1 MTTRARTTTL
11 TRHTVN
17 GFRYQVA
24 VIAKG
29 RAVLVQA
36 VEWLYQGG
44 PCVKSYFLS
53 LGHSKADYKR
63 KFNSEQRHLLERG
76 VPFKEYDISLLY
88 IVLQLMCGL
97 AGPSDPAWASP
108 PTGQPL
114 EHLLH
119 KVKMKRNDIA
129 HSNDVRQM
137 SDQELIKELRKLRCL
152 FSGILRL
159 AGNRCG
165 IRPHVFRDQVWEI
178 KQNFQ
183 DLLEKVRE
191 PLQASDLDKFP
202 QLQQEIQVFQK
213 ALQNKIKEASEREL
227 CGLYPQL
234 WDVTLAQWLYPDLKI
249 RPSVNFTNLVIKE
262 DTSTLS
268 PSQEQQ
274 HQPRDISHKDL
285 LQITDVYDRLPEV
298 IIIAGEGGIG
308 KTTLLK
314 HMLEMWVRDPSQI
327 KGLQNVS
334 PLLYLQ
340 LRGSTLTSWKGMLE
354 SALCGTFQESG
365 LTIDIFADLF
375 QAMHVVVLL
384 DGYDEVSQQAK
395 ELITDLISYRRNMR
409 IVITTRPSCQ
419 KELTQI
425 MKNKKQVMNIEIK
438 GIDRKDRHFFIEN
451 TLAALVQDPV
461 RRDELKGKIIRNLE
475 NLKTGKGDL
484 DVPLTLT
491 LLIIRDVEA
500 PDESSPDV
508 YQDLTSLM
516 VKKVKERLAAKGIGV
531 TLEKVREYHEFQ
543 RGVALRCLKKREHDL
558 LSETVE
564 DLKAKCNEL
573 NLPYKEILSGFLI
586 SKKFRQGLFI
596 VHVWSF
602 PHNRFQE
609 HWASSHIATQ
619 LSKMSRSLPDM
630 SGLLDFAFLTDVE
643 KKKKLGMPGLP
654 TEEEVVTFMFTKN
667 PILQVYVDNI
677 EEAKELVWGNI
688 GGDISALLMEIVF
701 NIARIFSSSRENL
714 LDKFASAIISFIL
727 YSDHSHLISKNSCHR
742 ICETVMASGHHASI
756 LEAAAKVLRTSGTL
770 MTRGEY
776 LPGFVALF
784 DYVRPSCVEV
794 FMSKDTEEFPPSWQV
809 SGLEALSKQNIELIL
824 TINDIKSSI
833 QFSEACL
840 RAVTGPGSFCRLTK
854 FGGELTE
861 VGMQLLPESL
871 EELNTK
877 SDAEGVRALVPRLQ
891 HLQRLQTL
899 DFKGQLT
906 AAEVSLLPRALR
918 KLSVETDREG
928 FRALAARLPR
938 LEKLQELEF
947 EGHLTEAEMPLLPE
961 VLFSLRVRTD
971 AAGLRALARRLPRLT
986 KLISLNVMLLDCP
999 PADSLS
1005 ALPCEAPFLT
1015 LDLRHV
1021 TPPSWEWV
1029 CDAVQQ
1035 VFLGR
1040 NSEYSVHLPSKYDEL
1055 QTQRIG
1061 QELRGRGATL
1071 SCWLQVLRVF
1081 SFPLAVRP
1089 RPASDA
1095 SGGKESGREGSDC
1108 VRSAS

>member
-1 MTTRARTTTL
+1 MLLMFGAKTWLRESTEMATRSRTAML

-24 VIAKG
+24 VITKG

-36 VEWLYQGG
+36 VEWMYQGG
-44 PCVKSYFLS
+44 PCVKTYFLS

-119 KVKMKRNDIA
+119 KVKIKRNDIA
-129 HSNDVRQM
+129 HTNDVRQM
-137 SDQELIKELRKLRCL
+137 SDQELMKELRKLKCL
-152 FSGILRL
+152 FSRILRL

-183 DLLEKVRE
+183 DLLKKVRE

-227 CGLYPQL
+227 RVLYPQL

-268 PSQEQQ
+268 PSQQRL
-274 HQPRDISHKDL
+274 HQPQDISHENL
-285 LQITDVYDRLPEV
+285 LQITDVYNRLPEV
-298 IIIAGEGGIG
+298 IIISGEGGIG

-327 KGLQNVS
+327 KGLQDVS

-340 LRGSTLTSWKGMLE
+340 LRGSTITTWKDMLK
-354 SALCGTFQESG
+354 SALCSTFQESG
-365 LTIDIFADLF
+365 LTTEIFADLF

-384 DGYDEVSQQAK
+384 DGYDEVSKKAK

-419 KELTQI
+419 RELTQI

-438 GIDRKDRHFFIEN
+438 GIERKNRSYFVEN
-451 TLAALVQDPV
+451 TLTALVHDPV
-461 RRDELKGKIIRNLE
+461 RRDDLKEKIIRNLGD
-475 NLKTGKGDL
+475 LKTEKGDL

-491 LLIIRDVEA
+491 LLTIRDVEA

-508 YQDLTSLM
+508 YQDITSLM
-516 VKKVKERLAAKGIGV
+516 IKKVKERVAAKGIGV
-531 TLEKVREYHEFQ
+531 TLGKVREYHEFQ
-543 RGVALRCLKKREHDL
+543 KGVALRCLKKREHDL

-573 NLPYKEILSGFLI
+573 NLPYKEILSGFLV

-596 VHVWSF
+596 VQVWSF

-609 HWASSHIATQ
+609 HWAAGHIASQ
-619 LSKMSRSLPDM
+619 LSKMSHSLPDM
-630 SGLLDFAFLTDVE
+630 TGLLDFAFLTDAE

-654 TEEEVVTFMFTKN
+654 TEEEVVTFMYTKN
-667 PILQVYVDNI
+667 PILQIYADNI
-677 EEAKELVWGNI
+677 EEAQELVWRNI
-688 GGDISALLMEIVF
+688 VGDISEYLMEIVF
-701 NIARIFSSSRENL
+701 NMARIFSLSQENF
-714 LDKFASAIISFIL
+714 LDRFASAIISFIL
-727 YSDHSHLISKNSCHR
+727 YSDQSHLISKNSCHR
-742 ICETVMASGHHASI
+742 ICETVMASGQHASI
-756 LEAAAKVLRTSGTL
+756 LEAAAKVLKNSDTL

-794 FMSKDTEEFPPSWQV
+794 FMSKDTEELPPSWQV
-809 SGLEALSKQNIELIL
+809 SGLEALSSQNIELIL
-824 TINDIKSSI
+824 ILNDVKSSI

-840 RAVTGPGSFCRLTK
+840 RAITGPGSVCRLTK
-854 FGGELTE
+854 FEGELTA

-871 EELNTK
+871 EELITK
-877 SDAEGVRALVPRLQ
+877 SDGEGVRALATRLQ
-891 HLQRLQTL
+891 LLQRLQIL

-906 AAEVSLLPRALR
+906 AAEVRLLPSILR
-918 KLSVETDREG
+918 KLNVETDGEG
-928 FRALAARLPR
+928 FRALAASLPH
-938 LEKLQELEF
+938 LEKLQHLDF

-961 VLFSLRVRTD
+961 VLFSLKVQTD
-971 AAGLRALARRLPRLT
+971 GAGLRALARRLPCLT
-986 KLISLNVMLLDCP
+986 KLYSLTVTLLECP
-999 PADSLS
+999 PAESLS
-1005 ALPCEAPFLT
+1005 ALPCEAPQLT
-1015 LDLRHV
+1015 LDLKHV

-1029 CDAVQQ
+1029 CDAVQK
-1035 VFLGR
+1035 VCLGR
-1040 NSEYSVHLPSKYDEL
+1040 NLRCYVGFSSDYDKL
-1055 QTQRIG
+1055 QIQRIG
-1061 QELRGRGATL
+1061 QELRGRGANL
-1071 SCWLQVLRVF
+1071 ACLPWYLHIF
-1081 SFPLAVRP
+1081 SFPRP
-1089 RPASDA
+1089 VEVTATP
-1095 SGGKESGREGSDC
+1095 GE
-1108 VRSAS
+1108 

>member
-1 MTTRARTTTL
+1 MASPPLTAGATRL
-11 TRHTVN
+11 TRGAVN
-17 GFRYQVA
+17 GFRLQVA
-24 VIAKG
+24 VGTAG
-29 RAVLVQA
+29 RAVLAQA
-36 VEWLYQGG
+36 AQWLYRGG
-44 PCVKSYFLS
+44 PCVKAYFLG
-53 LGHSKADYKR
+53 LGHQEAEYR
-63 KFNSEQRHLLERG
+63 RVFNSEQRAILESGAPFEDYGLPLL
-76 VPFKEYDISLLY
+76 FL
-88 IVLQLMCGL
+88 VLQRVCGL
-97 AGPSDPAWASP
+97 AGPGDPAWACP
-108 PTGQPL
+108 PAGQPL

-119 KVKMKRNDIA
+119 KLSQKQISIA
-129 HSNDVRQM
+129 RSEDVQLM
-137 SDQELIKELRKLRCL
+137 SDQKLKRELGRLRRLLSR
-152 FSGILRL
+152 ILRL
-159 AGNRCG
+159 AGSRCG
-165 IRPHVFRDQVWEI
+165 IPPHVLRDEVWQV
-178 KQNFQ
+178 KQ
-183 DLLEKVRE
+183 DLQDLTKKVRE
-191 PLQASDLDKFP
+191 PLQSFEMNNLP
-202 QLQQEIQVFQK
+202 QLQQEIQVFRETLWRNVQ
-213 ALQNKIKEASEREL
+213 ERSRQEL
-227 CGLYPQL
+227 RDLYPQL
-234 WDVTLAQWLYPDLKI
+234 WDVALAHWLYPELTV
-249 RPSVNFTNLVIKE
+249 RPSMNFTNLLILE
-262 DTSTLS
+262 NTAH
-268 PSQEQQ
+268 SQEQSF
-274 HQPRDISHKDL
+274 RDLSLEDI
-285 LQITDVYDRLPEV
+285 LQIALPNGSLPEV
-298 IIIAGEGGIG
+298 ILISGEGGIG

-314 HMLEMWVRDPSQI
+314 YMLEMWVRDPLQI
-327 KGLQNVS
+327 KGLQDVS

-340 LRGSTLTSWKGMLE
+340 LRGSTISSWKDLLKNV
-354 SALCGTFQESG
+354 LCDTFQESG
-365 LTIDIFADLF
+365 LACDFFVDLF
-375 QAMHVVVLL
+375 REMQVVVLL
-384 DGYDEVSQQAK
+384 DGYDEVTEEAQK
-395 ELITDLISYRRNMR
+395 LVTDLATHQGSVRV
-409 IVITTRPSCQ
+409 VITTRPSCL
-419 KELTQI
+419 KELSKI
-425 MKNKKQVMNIEIK
+425 VNKKQVMHIEIR
-438 GIDRKDRHFFIEN
+438 GIRQEDRPHFVES
-451 TLAALVQDPV
+451 TLAALVQDPLCRSAMEEKV
-461 RRDELKGKIIRNLE
+461 TKRLQQLALAKV
-475 NLKTGKGDL
+475 DL
-484 DVPLTLT
+484 AVPLTLV
-491 LLIIRDVEA
+491 LLIMREVEA
-500 PDESSPDV
+500 PGRSS
-508 YQDLTSLM
+508 YSIYEDLTNLM
-516 VKKVKERLAAKGIGV
+516 AGKIEERLVVKGID
-531 TLEKVREYHEFQ
+531 EADDKIKDYHEFQ
-543 RGVALRCLKKREHDL
+543 KAVALRCLKKHEHDL
-558 LSETVE
+558 LPETVE
-564 DLKAKCNEL
+564 ALIAKCNVL
-573 NLPYKEILSGFLI
+573 DLPYMEILSGFLI
-586 SKKFRQGLFI
+586 SKKCRQGLF
-596 VHVWSF
+596 VVQVWSF

-630 SGLLDFAFLTDVE
+630 TGLLDFAFLTDVE

-677 EEAKELVWGNI
+677 EEAKELVWRNI

-727 YSDHSHLISKNSCHR
+727 YSDQSHLISKNSCHR

-756 LEAAAKVLRTSGTL
+756 LEAAAKVLSTSGTL

-918 KLSVETDREG
+918 KLSVETDAEG

-986 KLISLNVMLLDCP
+986 KLFSLNVMLLDCP
-999 PADSLS
+999 LADSLS
-1005 ALPCEAPFLT
+1005 ALPCEVPLLT
-1015 LDLRHV
+1015 LDLQHV

-1029 CDAVQQ
+1029 CDAVQVLCSARRQ
-1035 VFLGR
+1035 EFRVDVPL
-1040 NSEYSVHLPSKYDEL
+1040 SCDAP
-1055 QTQRIG
+1055 QMQRIR
-1061 QELRGRGATL
+1061 QELRGRGAEVVGESPKQVWIL
-1071 SCWLQVLRVF
+1071 SWKLCCKL
-1081 SFPLAVRP
+1081 
-1089 RPASDA
+1089 
-1095 SGGKESGREGSDC
+1095 
-1108 VRSAS
+1108 